1 MCPDGENFISSD
13 DLTINLWN
21 VENNITA
28 YCMVDLRPETLEE
41 LNEVITYV
49 EYHPR
54 RSDLFAFSSS
64 RGYITLCDT
73 RATTSYQRASL
84 KFQAKEDPARKN
96 FFSDMI
102 GAMTR
107 VKFAPTSD
115 NYIFSRDYLSVQIWD
130 IRNNK

>member
-1 MCPDGENFISSD
+1 
-13 DLTINLWN
+13 
-21 VENNITA
+21 
-28 YCMVDLRPETLEE
+28 MVDLRPETLEE

-49 EYHPR
+49 VYHPS

-73 RATTSYQRASL
+73 RATTSYQCASL

-130 IRNNK
+130 IRSNK